1 LHTKLESVDIAI
13 INSLTQNG
21 RKSFRQIAKEI
32 HVSTPTVESHFSRM
46 ISMGVIKNIK
56 PIFNIDKIENQISA
70 LVYLKADASQSID
83 IANKLSLLSEV
94 KDLYMTTGEHN
105 IIVKVMAE
113 SLQYI
118 EEFVRE
124 KISTI
129 QGVKSA
135 SYQIITRTIKDDPS
149 IPVKDGISLKV
160 KCVYCYNEITHS
172 GKVLKTGQYERHFCC
187 NSCLILYKQKYKGR
201 IEAAAFKEMT

>member
-1 LHTKLESVDIAI
+1 M
-13 INSLTQNG
+13 QNG

-46 ISMGVIKNIK
+46 ISMGIIKNIE

-70 LVYLKADASQSID
+70 LVYLKTNPSYSID
-83 IANKLSLLSEV
+83 IANKLSSLSGV
-94 KDLYMTTGEHN
+94 KGVYLTTGENN
-105 IIVKVMAE
+105 IIVKIIAE

-124 KISTI
+124 KISI
-129 QGVKSA
+129 IEGIKSA
-135 SYQIITRTIKDDPS
+135 SYQIITRTVKDDHS
-149 IPVKDGISLKV
+149 IHVNEGISLKI

-172 GKVLKTGQYERHFCC
+172 AKVLKVGQYERHFCC

-201 IEAAAFKEMT
+201 IEAASFKEMT

>member
-1 LHTKLESVDIAI
+1 LHTKLDNIDIAI
-13 INSLTQNG
+13 INSLMQNG

-46 ISMGVIKNIK
+46 ISMGIIKNIE

-70 LVYLKADASQSID
+70 LVYLKTNPSYSID
-83 IANKLSLLSEV
+83 IANKLSSLSGV
-94 KDLYMTTGEHN
+94 KGVYLTTGENN
-105 IIVKVMAE
+105 IIVKIITG

-124 KISTI
+124 KISI
-129 QGVKSA
+129 IEGIKSA
-135 SYQIITRTIKDDPS
+135 SYQIITRTVKDDHS
-149 IPVKDGISLKV
+149 IHVNEGIPLKI

-172 GKVLKTGQYERHFCC
+172 AKVLKVGQYERHFCC

-201 IEAAAFKEMT
+201 IEAASFKEMT

>member
-1 LHTKLESVDIAI
+1 MVGNL
-13 INSLTQNG
+13 
-21 RKSFRQIAKEI
+21 RQIAKEI
-32 HVSTPTVESHFSRM
+32 LVGTSTVESHFSRM
-46 ISMGVIKNIK
+46 ISMGVIKNIE

-94 KDLYMTTGEHN
+94 KDLYMTTGEYN
-105 IIVKVMAE
+105 IVVKVMAE

-160 KCVYCYNEITHS
+160 KCV
-172 GKVLKTGQYERHFCC
+172 
-187 NSCLILYKQKYKGR
+187 
-201 IEAAAFKEMT
+201 